1 MGVVKR
7 LASSVLLAG
16 GIVFVFAGLSAAL
29 GFTAAGMLSSVA
41 AIAALLYAG
50 GVWFGGAP
58 LSLATAGGSETVIV
72 FDRSLTIAA
81 GATPGTPL
89 LSHFPEPLRP
99 EIETACRLALR
110 GERTHFDCDLA
121 GARISFDVSP
131 VQSNSGMVLY
141 GVLITGSGVHV
152 RAATPAP
159 IATVA

>member
-16 GIVFVFAGLSAAL
+16 GIVLVFAGLSAAL
-29 GFTAAGMLSSVA
+29 GFTGAGMLASIA

-50 GVWFGGAP
+50 GAWFGGVSP
-58 LSLATAGGSETVIV
+58 GLATVGGSETVIV

-110 GERTHFDCDLA
+110 GEHRHFDCDHA
-121 GARISFDVSP
+121 GARISFDISP
-131 VQSNSGMVLY
+131 VQSNSGIVLY
-141 GVLITGSGVHV
+141 GVLIAGSGVRV
-152 RAATPAP
+152 PAATAAP